1 MKERGKAGHSGS
13 ATAPLVRR
21 IGAMQNKEEVVF
33 QKMRHLVDDHVA
45 RTVAIERILGFKPA
59 YSRFARGRFQ
69 ETDG

>member
-1 MKERGKAGHSGS
+1 
-13 ATAPLVRR
+13 
-21 IGAMQNKEEVVF
+21 MQNKEEVVF